1 MSLNASNAIN
11 STIYGEK
18 AFVKFLSANDTRVQ
32 SHQSGIYMH
41 KNACPILFNCPR
53 IEERENRDRFVE
65 ITWYYEICTR
75 TDSRF
80 IYYGKEKNEYRITR
94 IPSFGGEYIG
104 ALFVLVQ
111 RFQDEY
117 EAFILNTD
125 DEIDQ
130 YLEAFGL
137 SPSETNRM
145 IDKESVSPAAQEMRL
160 ISQFIEELNDQDIEF
175 PNSVRMSEAARNIC
189 DTAYD
194 HIEFAITNPDTK
206 IIDWTN
212 VEYNLFK
219 AIEYSRY
226 SQVLNNGFHSVDDF
240 INMANQVLN
249 RRKSRAGKSLENH
262 LSDLFKRNELCFD
275 SQVVT
280 EGNKKPDFIFP
291 SSKAYQAACRNEFPK
306 NKIIFLAAK
315 TTCKDRWRQIL
326 NEADLLRDGPKY
338 LCTLQQGISVNQME
352 EMQKENVTL
361 VVPEKYIGTYPRQCQ
376 DQIWSLKRFIEHV
389 KDVQR

>member
-1 MSLNASNAIN
+1 MSLNANNAIN
-11 STIYGEK
+11 ATIYGK
-18 AFVKFLSANDTRVQ
+18 KTFVKFLSANDTRVQ

-41 KNACPILFNCPR
+41 KNACPILFDCSS
-53 IEERENRDRFVE
+53 IQERENRDRFVE
-65 ITWYYEICTR
+65 ISWYYELCVR
-75 TDSRF
+75 TTSRF

-94 IPSFGGEYIG
+94 IPSFGAEYIG

-111 RFQDEY
+111 RSLNEY
-117 EAFILNTD
+117 EAFILNTE
-125 DEIDQ
+125 DEIEQ
-130 YLEAFGL
+130 YLDAFGL

-145 IDKESVSPAAQEMRL
+145 IENDAITPAAQETRL
-160 ISQFIEELNDQDIEF
+160 INQFIEELDKKYIEF
-175 PNSVRMSEAARNIC
+175 PSSVKMSEAARKIC
-189 DTAYD
+189 DAAYD
-194 HIEFAITNPDTK
+194 HIEFAITKPDTK

-226 SQVLNNGFHSVDDF
+226 GQLLKNGFESVDNF
-240 INMANQVLN
+240 INTANQVLN

-262 LSDLFKRNELCFD
+262 LTDLFKRNELCFD

-306 NKIIFLAAK
+306 DRIIFLAAK

-338 LCTLQQGISVNQME
+338 LCTLQQGISENQME
-352 EMQKENVTL
+352 EMQKEKVTL

-376 DQIWSLKRFIEHV
+376 DQIWSLKRFIDHV
-389 KDVQR
+389 KNVQQ

>member
-41 KNACPILFNCPR
+41 KNACPILFDCPK
-53 IEERENRDRFVE
+53 IEERENRDRVVE

-75 TDSRF
+75 TNSRF

-104 ALFVLVQ
+104 ALFVLVK
-111 RFQDEY
+111 RLPNEY
-117 EAFILNTD
+117 EAFILNTE
-125 DEIDQ
+125 DEIEQ

-145 IDKESVSPAAQEMRL
+145 IEKDVIPPAAQETRL
-160 ISQFIEELNDQDIEF
+160 INQFIEELNIQDVDF
-175 PNSVRMSEAARNIC
+175 PSSSQMSEAARRIC

-194 HIEFAITNPDTK
+194 HVEFAVTKPDAK

-226 SQVLNNGFHSVDDF
+226 GQVLNKGFKSIDDF

-262 LSDLFKRNELCFD
+262 LSDLFKRNELSFD
-275 SQVVT
+275 SQVIT

-291 SSKAYQAACRNEFPK
+291 SGTSYQAARRNEFPK
-306 NKIIFLAAK
+306 DKIIFLAAK

-338 LCTLQQGISVNQME
+338 LCTLQQGISENQME

-376 DQIWSLKRFIEHV
+376 NQIWSLKRFIDHV
-389 KDVQR
+389 KDVQG

>member
-65 ITWYYEICTR
+65 ITWYYEICAR

-160 ISQFIEELNDQDIEF
+160 INQFIEELNDQDIEF